1 MIKIKVSYERREE
14 LQRILDKLGPDV
26 KRLKVP
32 KQQEGHFRKAYIDIK
47 D

>member
-1 MIKIKVSYERREE
+1 MIKIKISYERWEE

-32 KQQEGHFRKAYIDIK
+32 KQPEGRFRKAYIDIK